1 MKHFWKGIEIPHLL
15 RYSAAVMTSL
25 WRMAGGKPA

>member
-15 RYSAAVMTSL
+15 R
-25 WRMAGGKPA
+25 